1 MVDNHRTSNRSIDQ
15 QQALVSIYWDFQN
28 IPNEKQAN
36 NLLLFAGSLGYV
48 VTRKVYDNWQQRNK
62 VSQKSTL
69 VNHGWECVNVS
80 QNIKNA
86 VDFHLSAECFS
97 EASNSPYQHTFI
109 SVSGD
114 GYGEILIDKLH
125 DKGKKVIIVA
135 RKGNDRLTL
144 KKLADQFYFIDE
156 LPNSMETYKL
166 VT

>member
-28 IPNEKQAN
+28 IPTIKLAK
-36 NLLLFAGSLGYV
+36 NLLLFGSEFGYV
-48 VTRKVYDNWQQRNK
+48 ANRKVYDNWKQRNQAAQ
-62 VSQKSTL
+62 VTLRSQ
-69 VNHGWECVNVS
+69 NFECFHVS

-109 SVSGD
+109 IVSGD

-125 DKGKKVIIVA
+125 DKGKKIIIVA